1 MIKVRGYMFSRDFMG
16 ERVPQH
22 VQNLVIRNY
31 CNQNKYHYL
40 LSAVEYVMDGSYLIL
55 KQILQEIKNLD
66 GIGFYSIFQLPY
78 NDKDRIIFL
87 EKIIKKKKFL
97 FFCSEGFVV
106 KNRKDVN
113 RINTI
118 WLIKKNLNQSL
129 KNFSYFKFNK

>member
-1 MIKVRGYMFSRDFMG
+1 MIKVRGYMSSRDFMG

-22 VQNLVIRNY
+22 VQNLVIRNF
-31 CNQNKYHYL
+31 CNQNKYQYL

-78 NDKDRIIFL
+78 NDKDRISFL
-87 EKIIKKKKFL
+87 EKIIKKKKIL
-97 FFCSEGFVV
+97 FFCSEGFIV

-129 KNFSYFKFNK
+129 NNFSYFKFNK